1 MNEVGSS
8 EVLPLTKKQKYACY
22 IVTGA
27 FLLAAGLIL
36 VLSGVGVI
44 SASVGDVAAPTV
56 LYALGVSI
64 LISAVITKNSIS
76 LWIAGVM
83 LTCASASLI
92 EVVTSATYGNL
103 YPMYIAAPGVGC
115 AFSLWL
121 AEDKPFVIKPMI
133 FFGGLAAVFSL
144 NSSGACGWGIT
155 GGVLAAYIGLV
166 IIAIAINAYLGRN
179 KNNA

>member
-22 IVTGA
+22 IVTGV

-36 VLSGVGVI
+36 ILSGVGVI
-44 SASVGDVAAPTV
+44 KASVSDVAAPTV
-56 LYALGVSI
+56 LYGLGISI
-64 LISAVITKNSIS
+64 LIGAVITKNSIS

-83 LTCASASLI
+83 LTCGSASLF
-92 EVVTSATYGNL
+92 EVVTSASYSNL

-115 AFSLWL
+115 AFSVWL
-121 AEDKPFVIKPMI
+121 AEYKPSVLKPML
-133 FFGGLAAVFSL
+133 FFGGLSAVFSL

-155 GGVLAAYIGLV
+155 GGVLAAYIGVV
-166 IIAIAINAYLGRN
+166 IIAIALNAYLNRN